1 MNKPTRYFALLSLS
15 VLAGGCASMNPLAR
29 ESWEPALPED
39 PAPRAA
45 ATGAIYQAGHDI
57 PLFENAVAR
66 RVGDI
71 VTIRL
76 SERTNASK
84 SSSTSTKKETSAALP
99 GPTIAGRP
107 VTVNGV
113 EVLGMGMENETS
125 FDGEGSSRQSNRL
138 EGDITVSIARR
149 LGNGNL
155 VVRGEKWITINQ
167 GQELVRLTG
176 IVRPIDIEPDN
187 SVPSYKVGNAA
198 ITYAGRGAIADAN
211 APGWRARF
219 FSSPL
224 LPF

>member
-1 MNKPTRYFALLSLS
+1 MNRQYRHFALLALA
-15 VLAGGCASMNPLAR
+15 VLAPGCASLNPHAGD
-29 ESWEPALPED
+29 SWEPALPEE
-39 PAPRAA
+39 PVPRAA
-45 ATGAIYQAGHDI
+45 ATGSIYQAGHDI

-84 SSSTSTKKETSAALP
+84 SSSTSTKKDTSAELP

-113 EVLGMGMENETS
+113 EVLGMGLENQTS

-138 EGDITVSIARR
+138 EGDITVSISRR
-149 LGNGNL
+149 LANGNL
-155 VVRGEKWITINQ
+155 LVRGEKWITINQ

-187 SVPSYKVGNAA
+187 SIPSYKVGNAA

-211 APGWRARF
+211 APGWLARF